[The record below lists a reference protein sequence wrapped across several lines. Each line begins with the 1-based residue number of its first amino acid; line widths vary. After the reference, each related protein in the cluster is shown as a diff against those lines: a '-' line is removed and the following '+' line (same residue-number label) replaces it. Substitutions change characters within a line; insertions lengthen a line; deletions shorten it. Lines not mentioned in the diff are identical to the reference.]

1 MEHDPE
7 LCDAANIIASLNK
20 EFGDLQDENAI
31 LRNNILHI
39 TRIVNKPE
47 VLINTKEEWNN
58 SLKKM
63 KDFLYEKGIEAGG
76 THEEM
81 SRLLDLALATHVS
94 REDIDVVLETKRT
107 LQ

>member
-1 MEHDPE
+1 
-7 LCDAANIIASLNK
+7 
-20 EFGDLQDENAI
+20 
-31 LRNNILHI
+31 
-39 TRIVNKPE
+39 
-47 VLINTKEEWNN
+47 
-58 SLKKM
+58 M

>member
-1 MEHDPE
+1 MIEKKK
-7 LCDAANIIASLNK
+7 L
-20 EFGDLQDENAI
+20 DLLKDTIFKLREDVKNA
-31 LRNNILHI
+31 
-39 TRIVNKPE
+39 E
-47 VLINTKEEWNN
+47 SKEEWNN